1 MLRLLIIA
9 PILIGMGSTSDRAEA
24 LAAEESAQSGP
35 VTLDDIRELRRGRQ
49 TFKQIMDQIQERGL
63 GFVVDEPTE
72 RKLRG
77 MGFTLKMVAQL
88 KGMKAA
94 AEVPAAAAEP
104 AGPAG
109 AEPVRREE
117 PADKPVGARRVLT
130 AAAAQEYADTA
141 ERVKKIVALSNTAVK
156 AHGTPHITLLA
167 NPRVAAQ
174 ALPVLEQVQ
183 KLIAA
188 RFPEPIA
195 SGVDYRGSN
204 IALLESRYEYE
215 NWMKA
220 LVKVH
225 QDSGLKFQSQD
236 PLKAMLASDSV
247 FVQGLFSVNLQGMD
261 AEAVR
266 RRLAFSAGFQ
276 YMEQLT
282 GNNAPAALRT
292 GFGNLAEVMMF
303 REPTITVLSGYTD
316 RRLGAQRAR
325 WVDLVRQKFAA
336 NKVASVANALVY
348 TTGTMTLDQYA
359 EAWSLTE
366 FLASAPQNYAELVVE
381 LEKGTDPATAIENI
395 YGLKDEALLKRW
407 TQFVQGKP

>member
-1 MLRLLIIA
+1 MLRPVIISSVLL
-9 PILIGMGSTSDRAEA
+9 G
-24 LAAEESAQSGP
+24 LAAATFTLAAAEPPAQSGP
-35 VTLDDIRELRRGRQ
+35 ITLDDIRALRRERQ
-49 TFKQIMDQIQERGL
+49 NFKQIMDQIQQRRL

-72 RKLRG
+72 RKLRT

-88 KGMKAA
+88 KGMQAA
-94 AEVPAAAAEP
+94 ADVPVAAAGDQPGAAAG
-104 AGPAG
+104 AGPAR
-109 AEPVRREE
+109 PEE

-130 AAAAQEYADTA
+130 PAAEQEYADTA
-141 ERVKKIVALSNTAVK
+141 ERVKKIVALSNSAVQR
-156 AHGTPHITLLA
+156 HVTPHITLLA
-167 NPRVAAQ
+167 NPKIAAQ
-174 ALPVLEQVQ
+174 ALPILEQVQ

-195 SGVDYRGSN
+195 GGVDYRGSN

-225 QDSGLKFQSQD
+225 QESGLKFQSQD
-236 PLKAMLASDSV
+236 PLKAMLQSDSV

-261 AEAVR
+261 AEAIR
-266 RRLAFSAGFQ
+266 RRLAFSVGFQ

-282 GNNAPAALRT
+282 GNHAPAALRT
-292 GFGNLAEVMMF
+292 GFGNLTEVMMF
-303 REPTITVLSGYTD
+303 REPTVTVLSGYTD
-316 RRLGAQRAR
+316 RRLGAQRAS

-336 NKVASVANALVY
+336 NKVASVANTLVY

-366 FLASAPQNYAELVVE
+366 FLATAPQNFAELVVE
-381 LEKGTDPATAIENI
+381 LEKGTDAATAIENI
-395 YGLKDEALLKRW
+395 YGLKDDALLKRW
-407 TQFVQGKP
+407 TQFVQGKG